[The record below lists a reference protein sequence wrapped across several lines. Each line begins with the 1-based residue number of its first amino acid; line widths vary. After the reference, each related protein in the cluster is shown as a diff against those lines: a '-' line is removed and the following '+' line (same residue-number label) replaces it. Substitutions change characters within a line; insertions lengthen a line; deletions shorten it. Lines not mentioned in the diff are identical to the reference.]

1 MDVPGST
8 RLDATVL
15 VDGVASGPV
24 SAARDTISFWGG
36 FDPSTGIVID
46 RRHSL
51 AGRCLTGTVFVLP
64 RGKGSSTG
72 SAVLLDALMQ
82 GTAPA
87 AILLNRVDEIIVL
100 GAVVYEEFFGGTLP
114 VAVLRDD
121 HFAVALEAARIDV
134 MAGGT
139 VVAR

>member
-1 MDVPGST
+1 MDVPDGT

-24 SAARDTISFWGG
+24 SAARDAISFWGG
-36 FDPSTGIVID
+36 YDPGTGVVID

-51 AGRCLTGTVFVLP
+51 SGRCLTGTVFVLP

-72 SAVLLDALMQ
+72 SAVLLDALVQ

-100 GAVVYEEFFGGTLP
+100 GAVVFEEFFGGTIP

-121 HFAVALEAARIDV
+121 DFAVALKAAHIDI

-139 VVAR
+139 VLAQ